1 MEVKEMKNNLYFYH
15 NIDSRINKNLY
26 QYSKYNGLKFIN
38 DFYQSRKKILNLKE
52 NSNYHLVKKKISLKK
67 IKTLCRKYEIN
78 KKLFLDK
85 KKRREYTL
93 NHYINFSMA
102 VSTCLTKKLNY
113 SILSTLLK
121 INDLIIYLFTK
132 KDNQEIN
139 LKDLKKAINLEIL
152 IIKKLVYEKNIK

>member
-1 MEVKEMKNNLYFYH
+1 
-15 NIDSRINKNLY
+15 
-26 QYSKYNGLKFIN
+26 
-38 DFYQSRKKILNLKE
+38 
-52 NSNYHLVKKKISLKK
+52 
-67 IKTLCRKYEIN
+67 
-78 KKLFLDK
+78 
-85 KKRREYTL
+85 
-93 NHYINFSMA
+93 MA